1 MKLGSVT
8 KLEKRKDTRSKK
20 IDDDFMPEIVTS
32 LSIFQF
38 MANMQQSGS
47 RVPDAYP
54 VKRIFS
60 LIVIFYIPKTE
71 NRTKKSLT

>member
-47 RVPDAYP
+47 WVPDAYP

>member
-71 NRTKKSLT
+71 NN

>member
-1 MKLGSVT
+1 
-8 KLEKRKDTRSKK
+8 
-20 IDDDFMPEIVTS
+20 MPEIVTS

>member
-60 LIVIFYIPKTE
+60 LIVIFYLPKTE
-71 NRTKKSLT
+71 NRIKKSLT

>member
-54 VKRIFS
+54 VKRVFS

>member
-8 KLEKRKDTRSKK
+8 KLEKRKDTSSKK

>member
-8 KLEKRKDTRSKK
+8 KLDKRKDTRSKK
-20 IDDDFMPEIVTS
+20 IGDDFMPEIVTS
-32 LSIFQF
+32 LSFFQF

-60 LIVIFYIPKTE
+60 LIVIFYLPKTE
-71 NRTKKSLT
+71 NRIKKSLT

>member
-20 IDDDFMPEIVTS
+20 IDNDFMPEIVTS